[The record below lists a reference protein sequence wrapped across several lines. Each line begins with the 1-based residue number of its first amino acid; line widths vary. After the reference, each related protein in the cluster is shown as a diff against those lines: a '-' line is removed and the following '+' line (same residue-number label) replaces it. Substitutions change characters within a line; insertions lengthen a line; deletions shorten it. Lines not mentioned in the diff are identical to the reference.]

1 MPNAVS
7 QPSTTASRAVD
18 LIQTMPKVELHMH
31 VEGSLEPEQLFA
43 LAEKNKVPLPWPDM
57 DALKAAY
64 HFKDLAEF
72 VGLFI
77 QGTQVVKSA
86 EDLYAITM
94 AYLQKCHQDNINHT
108 EVHCDIRTYVDYG
121 FAPEMVIDGITAAFA
136 DARKNWGITGGML
149 PCFIRH
155 LGVEK
160 AEEDLKLLAPYRDRI
175 LAVGLAAVEVG
186 YPPSLFKGVFA
197 KARDLGIR
205 AIAHAGEEGDPD
217 YIWQAIDDI
226 QVQRIDHGI
235 RCLEDARLTETL
247 RERQIPLTVCPFSN
261 VALGVCERLEDHPLP
276 AMLAAGLNV
285 SIHSDDPAFFGG
297 YLVDNMRGVVDHCGL
312 TVHDLLAMQHNA
324 VTSSFADA
332 SRKAELHQL
341 LEAFAHEHGLGREQP
356 VNAVQTG

>member
-1 MPNAVS
+1 MPQTHSESAR
-7 QPSTTASRAVD
+7 TED
-18 LIQTMPKVELHMH
+18 LIALMPKVELHMH
-31 VEGSLEPEQLFA
+31 VEGSLEPEQMFA
-43 LAEKNKVPLPWPDM
+43 LAEKNGLRLPWPDV

-72 VGLFI
+72 VDLFI

-94 AYLQKCHQDNINHT
+94 AYLQKCHRDNIRHT

-121 FAPEMVIDGITAAFA
+121 FPAEMVLDGIGGAFA
-136 DARKNWGITGGML
+136 DARRNFGITGGML

-160 AEEDLKLLAPYRDRI
+160 AEEDLRLLAPYRDRI

-186 YPPSLFKGVFA
+186 YPPALFKDVFA
-197 KARDLGIR
+197 RARDMGIR

-217 YIWQAIDDI
+217 YIRQAVEDI

-235 RCLEDARLTETL
+235 RCLEDPVLTAIL
-247 RERQIPLTVCPFSN
+247 RERRIPLTVCPFSN
-261 VALGVCERLEDHPLP
+261 VALGVFPRLEDHCLP
-276 AMLAAGLNV
+276 EMLSAGLNV

-297 YLVDNMRGVVDHCGL
+297 YLVDNMRGVVEHCGL
-312 TVHDLLAMQHNA
+312 DIHDLVGMQYNA
-324 VTSSFADA
+324 IASSFADDT
-332 SRKAELHQL
+332 RKAALRAELD
-341 LEAFAHEHGLGREQP
+341 AFVAEHGLA
-356 VNAVQTG
+356 VNRHSA